1 MEANQCPPPNQ
12 VIVDWLADYTRFL
25 CASFGLPHNQADEL
39 LQHYLNLTTRDLPG
53 PPTSPPVQQSTTY
66 PPIPCPDHIAQF
78 QEQSP
83 NHSLTTHFPNL
94 PLSDSAHSSPHHEAH
109 AGEGVDS
116 SYSSVTSTARNAT
129 RQGQFSPYDQH
140 PGNMTSTDSN
150 SSMTGTPSLQST
162 LPLIQTPIGSIAEYD
177 PLWIQH
183 ENNDPVIVENFQ
195 SGMKWDV
202 LFRSE
207 VIKIGDVLTFQ
218 VSVLSKGEL
227 ATTEAHLTVRLTPP
241 SPKRSTH

>member
-1 MEANQCPPPNQ
+1 MEEDQCPTPNQ
-12 VIVDWLADYTRFL
+12 IIVDWLADYTRFL

-39 LQHYLNLTTRDLPG
+39 LQHYLNLTTGDPPG
-53 PPTSPPVQQSTTY
+53 QPTPPPVQQSTTY
-66 PPIPCPDHIAQF
+66 PPIPSPDHMARF

-83 NHSLTTHFPNL
+83 NHSLTAHLLNL

-109 AGEGVDS
+109 AGEEANP
-116 SYSSVTSTARNAT
+116 SYSSVTSTALNAT

-140 PGNMTSTDSN
+140 PANMTSADSN
-150 SSMTGTPSLQST
+150 SSMTGAPCLQST
-162 LPLIQTPIGSIAEYD
+162 LLLIQTPIGSIAEYD
-177 PLWIQH
+177 PLWVQH
-183 ENNDPVIVENFQ
+183 ENKDPVIVENFQ

-218 VSVLSKGEL
+218 VSVLSNGKIV
-227 ATTEAHLTVRLTPP
+227 TTEAHLTVRVIPP
-241 SPKRSTH
+241 SPKHPTH